1 MNKKEKNME
10 DVGIEIPVL
19 NLEKGIEFYET
30 VFGWTFDRERM
41 PKQGYATING
51 SIGISIFQTEKL
63 RPKGLNIGFRVDNID
78 ETLEKVT
85 SKEGKVIKEKFRYE
99 NFGDV
104 AVFQDCFGNEL
115 SLTSNSA

>member
-1 MNKKEKNME
+1 ME

-41 PKQGYATING
+41 PKQGWATING
-51 SIGISIFQTEKL
+51 SIGVSIFQTEKI
-63 RPKGLNIGFRVDNID
+63 RPKGLNIGFRVENID
-78 ETLEKVT
+78 ETLKKVIT
-85 SKEGKVIKEKFRYE
+85 KDGKIIKEKFHYD

-104 AVFQDCFGNEL
+104 AVFQDCFGTEL
-115 SLTSNSA
+115 SLTSKSA

>member
-1 MNKKEKNME
+1 ME

-19 NLEKGIEFYET
+19 DLEKGIEFYET
-30 VFGWTFDRERM
+30 VFGWTFDRERK

-63 RPKGLNIGFRVDNID
+63 RPKGLNIGFRVNNID
-78 ETLEKVT
+78 ETLEKVI
-85 SKEGKVIKEKFRYE
+85 SKDGKVIKEKFYYE
-99 NFGDV
+99 NFGNV
-104 AVFQDCFGNEL
+104 AVFQDCFGTEL

>member
-1 MNKKEKNME
+1 ME

-19 NLEKGIEFYET
+19 DLEKGIEFYET

-51 SIGISIFQTEKL
+51 SIGVSIFQTKKL
-63 RPKGLNIGFRVDNID
+63 RPKGLNIGFRVKNID
-78 ETLEKVT
+78 ETLEKVI

-99 NFGDV
+99 NYGDV
-104 AVFQDCFGNEL
+104 AVFQDPWGTEL
-115 SLTSNSA
+115 SLTSKFA

>member
-1 MNKKEKNME
+1 ME

-19 NLEKGIEFYET
+19 DLEKGIEFYET
-30 VFGWTFDRERM
+30 VFGWTFDRERI
-41 PKQGYATING
+41 PNQGYATLNG

-63 RPKGLNIGFRVDNID
+63 RPKGFNIGFRVENID
-78 ETLEKVT
+78 ETLKKVI
-85 SKEGKVIKEKFRYE
+85 SKDGKVIKEKFQYQ

>member
-1 MNKKEKNME
+1 ME

-19 NLEKGIEFYET
+19 DLEKGIEFYET
-30 VFGWTFDRERM
+30 VFGWTFDRERI
-41 PKQGYATING
+41 PKQGYTTING
-51 SIGISIFQTEKL
+51 SIGVSIFQTEKM
-63 RPKGLNIGFRVDNID
+63 RPKGLNIGFRVTNID
-78 ETLEKVT
+78 ETLEKVI
-85 SKEGKVIKEKFRYE
+85 SKDGKVIKDKFRYE